1 MWIPLSGL
9 NDKKRIYLRLI
20 GFQKIKQSGRVH
32 FSAAKHID
40 MKKPDFTDEQLVD
53 AISAGGPGR
62 ESALKAI
69 YEDGDLKRMVAAFV
83 RNHQGNATDGQD
95 MFHEGMIVLDRNIRE
110 GKFRGEAPVKGYLYS
125 ICRFLWMN
133 QLRKQAHTSSV
144 AEMPLSNEPD
154 TLTPEVT
161 LVTEERKTVLN
172 RLLQELGDRC
182 QQILELWKLSYSME
196 EIAVSLGFSS
206 SDMARKAKYRCHVS
220 LLEIIRKNPHVEQLL
235 SH

>member
-1 MWIPLSGL
+1 
-9 NDKKRIYLRLI
+9 
-20 GFQKIKQSGRVH
+20 
-32 FSAAKHID
+32 
-40 MKKPDFTDEQLVD
+40 MKKPEFTDEQLVT
-53 AISAGGPGR
+53 AISAGGSGR

-133 QLRKQAHTSSV
+133 QLRKQAHTSHV
-144 AEMPLSNEPD
+144 AEMPVSSEPD

-161 LVTEERKTVLN
+161 LITEERKDVLN
-172 RLLQELGDRC
+172 RLLQEIGERC
-182 QQILELWKLSYSME
+182 QRILELWKLSYSME
-196 EIAVSLGFSS
+196 EIAETLGFSS

-220 LLEIIRKNPHVEQLL
+220 LLELIRKNPHVEQFL
-235 SH
+235 SR

>member
-1 MWIPLSGL
+1 
-9 NDKKRIYLRLI
+9 
-20 GFQKIKQSGRVH
+20 
-32 FSAAKHID
+32 
-40 MKKPDFTDEQLVD
+40 
-53 AISAGGPGR
+53 
-62 ESALKAI
+62 
-69 YEDGDLKRMVAAFV
+69 
-83 RNHQGNATDGQD
+83 
-95 MFHEGMIVLDRNIRE
+95 
-110 GKFRGEAPVKGYLYS
+110 
-125 ICRFLWMN
+125 MN

-172 RLLQELGDRC
+172 RLLQELGERC

-235 SH
+235 SN